1 MKKCQ
6 FCKKI
11 LVKVYVDLGFMPPVN
26 VMYKINSIQDKLEG
40 YPLDLGHCT
49 NCGLVQITGEIKQ
62 EIVFP
67 QDYPYLS
74 GTTKSLLMNFSNQHE
89 EVCKILVLAKDDLV
103 VDIGSNDGSLL
114 LNYKEQSRVLGV
126 EPTLAAKISLE
137 KGIPTLEKFFSSVIA
152 EEIVKN
158 SSKAK
163 LITACNVF
171 AHIPDLNDLL
181 SGIDGLLSDD
191 GIFLSESHYLFSLI
205 EDLQFDTIYH
215 EHLRYY
221 SATFLTYAL
230 KKFNLEVFKIESI
243 KSHGG
248 SIRVWAARSGKFK
261 IDESVKN
268 YLEIES
274 QYDLA
279 KLLNK
284 FEKSIIKWRHEF
296 RNLIS
301 KLIIDGNTI
310 AAIGAPSRAST
321 LISFTGLT
329 HFDIFAVAEIS
340 NSAKIGL
347 YMPGTKIPVLEED
360 EVIKK
365 DPDILLILSWH
376 ISTTLV
382 QIFRDNGFKGK
393 FLIPLPTP
401 KIIN

>member
-1 MKKCQ
+1 MMGFEPSANVAKEAKK
-6 FCKKI
+6 
-11 LVKVYVDLGFMPPVN
+11 N
-26 VMYKINSIQDKLEG
+26 
-40 YPLDLGHCT
+40 
-49 NCGLVQITGEIKQ
+49 
-62 EIVFP
+62 
-67 QDYPYLS
+67 
-74 GTTKSLLMNFSNQHE
+74 
-89 EVCKILVLAKDDLV
+89 
-103 VDIGSNDGSLL
+103 
-114 LNYKEQSRVLGV
+114 
-126 EPTLAAKISLE
+126 
-137 KGIPTLEKFFSSVIA
+137 GIPVVADFFNSNNIFKIPSFIKKTDLICASNVI
-152 EEIVKN
+152 
-158 SSKAK
+158 
-163 LITACNVF
+163 C
-171 AHIPDLNDLL
+171 HIPDLNDLL
-181 SGIDGLLSDD
+181 SGIDVLLSED
-191 GIFLSESHYLFSLI
+191 GVFLSESHYLFSLI

-221 SATFLTYAL
+221 SATFLVYAL
-230 KKFNLEVFKIESI
+230 KEFNLEVFKIESI

-248 SIRVWAARSGKFK
+248 SIRVWAARPGKFK
-261 IDESVKN
+261 IEESVKFF
-268 YLEIES
+268 LEIES

-279 KLLNK
+279 KVLNK

-301 KLIIDGNTI
+301 ELILAENTI

-365 DPDILLILSWH
+365 NPDILLILSWH

-382 QIFRDNGFKGK
+382 QIFRDKGFKGK
-393 FLIPLPTP
+393 FLIPLPKP

>member
-6 FCKKI
+6 FCKKN

-26 VMYKINSIQDKLEG
+26 VMHKINVTQYKLEG

-49 NCGLVQITGEIKQ
+49 NCGLVQTTSEIKQ

-74 GTTKSLLMNFSNQHE
+74 GTTKSLLTNFSNQHE

-114 LNYKEQSRVLGV
+114 VNYKEQSRVLGV
-126 EPTLAAKISLE
+126 EPTLAAKISLK
-137 KGIPTLEKFFSSVIA
+137 KGIPTIEKFFSSVIA

-158 SSKAK
+158 TSKAK

-171 AHIPDLNDLL
+171 AHITDLNDLL
-181 SGIDGLLSDD
+181 SGIDILLSDD
-191 GIFLSESHYLFSLI
+191 GVFLSESHYLFSLI
-205 EDLQFDTIYH
+205 KDLQFDTIYH

-221 SATFLTYAL
+221 SATFLIYAL

-248 SIRVWAARSGKFK
+248 SIRVWAARPGKFK

-279 KLLNK
+279 KILHK
-284 FEKSIIKWRHEF
+284 FEKSIIEWRNEF

-301 KLIIDGNTI
+301 ELILDGNTI

-347 YMPGTKIPVLEED
+347 YMPGTKIPVLEEH

-365 DPDILLILSWH
+365 NPDILLILSWH
-376 ISTTLV
+376 ISITLIK
-382 QIFRDNGFKGK
+382 IFRDKGFKGK

-401 KIIN
+401 EIIN